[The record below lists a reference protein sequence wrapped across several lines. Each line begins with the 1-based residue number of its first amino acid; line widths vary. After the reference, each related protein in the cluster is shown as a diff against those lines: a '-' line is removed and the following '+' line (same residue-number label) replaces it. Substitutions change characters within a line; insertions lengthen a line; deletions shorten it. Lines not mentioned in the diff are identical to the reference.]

1 VSAAKTTSKTKTKSQ
16 AGEKTAATKKET
28 VAVNIATATKPAEN
42 AFIGAA
48 DALGAGIDAL
58 FAGTGDFNDFE
69 IMVNLDDI
77 EIRKQEREVFEGADD
92 QTLADLGRSLRKHQI
107 QAILLRP
114 NEAGKEKPYVLVAG
128 ERRCMAARLE
138 GLTQLRARV
147 KDMTDEEA
155 ADLRFAENI
164 HRLNLSQIEEAKRV
178 QHDLD
183 QLGSVEAVLEK
194 HHKSR
199 AWLSK
204 ILSLLTLPEQ
214 AKRLVTENIAS
225 DLEVINT
232 VKTVEKI
239 DPEAAKDLVDDL
251 KATRGKE
258 NARDKAQAVKDRVKP
273 PKKPKA
279 EKPAKGK
286 GEVAGPRDTG
296 QIEPG
301 PVQVSRGRETEAPAG
316 NQNAPALVP
325 ADILAK
331 AYSNIYEFGADPKL
345 VLDTMRKEDREAV
358 DAWLDTFYCAGQGA
372 KDVGRAIMQGLRNGQ
387 FAADGD
393 GAFALVAFLYGVDS
407 ETKYSLVNIFSSM
420 KP

>member
-1 VSAAKTTSKTKTKSQ
+1 VSAAKTTPKTKTKSP
-16 AGEKTAATKKET
+16 AGEKAAATKKEPA
-28 VAVNIATATKPAEN
+28 AVNTATATKPAEN

-69 IMVNLDDI
+69 ILVNLDDI
-77 EIRKQEREVFEGADD
+77 EIRKQEREVFEGAED

-138 GLTQLRARV
+138 GLAQLRARV

-258 NARDKAQAVKDRVKP
+258 NARDKAQTVKDQVKP

-296 QIEPG
+296 QTEPG
-301 PVQVSRGRETEAPAG
+301 PVQVFRARETEAPAG
-316 NQNAPALVP
+316 NPNAPALVP

-331 AYSNIYEFGADPKL
+331 AYSNIYEFGADPKV

-358 DAWLDTFYCAGQGA
+358 DAWLDTFYGAGQGA

-387 FAADGD
+387 FATDGD

-407 ETKYSLVNIFSSM
+407 ETKYSLVNIFGSM